1 MIYGNDFNELFNK
14 FFDSKPVYYSS
25 TYRLVP
31 VDKETECVKDE
42 DYEINHVKD
51 GAYLHFEVPGF
62 NKENLEITVE
72 GDELVL
78 EGTRKYKLN
87 NTEKEK
93 QINKR
98 IKLNNNYNSST
109 LEATISDGILTVYI
123 PKYTKEAEKRK
134 NKVNII

>member
-1 MIYGNDFNELFNK
+1 MIYGNDFNELINK

-31 VDKETECVKDE
+31 VDKETEYVKDE

-78 EGTRKYKLN
+78 EGKRKYKLN
-87 NTEKEK
+87 NTEKER

-98 IKLNNNYNSST
+98 VKLNNNYNSST

-123 PKYTKEAEKRK
+123 PKYTKETEKRK
-134 NKVNII
+134 NKVNIN

>member
-31 VDKETECVKDE
+31 VDKETEYVKDE

>member
-1 MIYGNDFNELFNK
+1 MIYGNDFNELINK

-31 VDKETECVKDE
+31 VDKETEYVKDE

>member
-14 FFDSKPVYYSS
+14 IFDSKPVYYSS

-31 VDKETECVKDE
+31 VDKETEYVKDE

-78 EGTRKYKLN
+78 EGKRKYKLN

-98 IKLNNNYNSST
+98 VKLNNNYNSST

-123 PKYTKEAEKRK
+123 PKYTKETEKRK
-134 NKVNII
+134 NKVNIV

>member
-31 VDKETECVKDE
+31 VDKETEYVKDE

-62 NKENLEITVE
+62 SKENLEITVE

-123 PKYTKEAEKRK
+123 PKYTKETEKRK